1 MRHQRQQPKL
11 RLFDEHIFSFRKQIA
26 FRCPQKP
33 FSFQLHYTLSFRKCD
48 GKILFFFCRAY
59 TVWQVIRRWKN
70 TKAHHSRLLQH
81 QNDKLKQFIL
91 ANVCIPPSYCNNQL
105 NGFFFLCVS
114 CCCKRSKCLHYL
126 HGENCKSKTS
136 DNFSIDNLCKF
147 TTVVAAIA
155 CALKILCVCVCVFGH
170 QLPYI
175 AHFIMSDHRRCIS
188 QVEAYFDFVH
198 HCHSE
203 RFSIF
208 PDPDT
213 FTFT

>member
-11 RLFDEHIFSFRKQIA
+11 RLFDEHIFSFRQQIA

-70 TKAHHSRLLQH
+70 TKNHHSRLLQH

-105 NGFFFLCVS
+105 NGFFFCVF
-114 CCCKRSKCLHYL
+114 H
-126 HGENCKSKTS
+126 
-136 DNFSIDNLCKF
+136 
-147 TTVVAAIA
+147 VAASEVNAYIICTVKIA
-155 CALKILCVCVCVFGH
+155 NLKLLIIF
-170 QLPYI
+170 QLTIYV
-175 AHFIMSDHRRCIS
+175 SLQR
-188 QVEAYFDFVH
+188 
-198 HCHSE
+198 
-203 RFSIF
+203 
-208 PDPDT
+208 
-213 FTFT
+213 